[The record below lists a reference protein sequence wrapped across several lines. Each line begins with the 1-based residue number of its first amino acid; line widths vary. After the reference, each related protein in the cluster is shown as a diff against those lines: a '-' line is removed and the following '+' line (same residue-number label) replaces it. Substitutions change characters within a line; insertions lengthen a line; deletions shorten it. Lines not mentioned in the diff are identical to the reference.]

1 MFSGIVGSLGN
12 IVEMIPTGL
21 GYRLWISSSLRVA
34 PVGEAGIGTS
44 DRERIGLGDSIAC
57 NGVCLT
63 VDKLAPPEGF
73 SVVCGLE
80 TWKTT
85 ALSQL
90 QVGSSLNLER
100 ALLVGDRLDG
110 HIVQGH
116 VDGVAVV
123 RSNRKESESWV
134 LWIDLPDELLRYSAQ
149 KGSIT
154 INGVSLTI
162 NELEGNALRVNIVP
176 YTAEETT
183 LFQLRSGMQVNIEVD
198 VLARYVERLLF
209 GGSES
214 KSKLSFSKLQEMGY
228 TAWPKGG

>member
-1 MFSGIVGSLGN
+1 MFSGIVTCLGE
-12 IVEMIPTGL
+12 ITSMVPEGA
-21 GYRLWISSSLRVA
+21 GYRLWISSSLVVA
-34 PVGEAGIGTS
+34 PVGEAGIGTA
-44 DRERIGLGDSIAC
+44 DRERVGLGDSIAC

-63 VDKLAPPEGF
+63 VDRLAPPDRF

-90 QVGSSLNLER
+90 SEGEKLHLER

-116 VDGVAVV
+116 VDGVAEII
-123 RSNRKESESWV
+123 SNQKEEESWV
-134 LWIDLPDELLRYSAQ
+134 LWLSLPEELGRYCAQ

-162 NELEGNALRVNIVP
+162 NELYGDTVRVNIVP
-176 YTAEETT
+176 FTAEET
-183 LFQLRSGMQVNIEVD
+183 LISQLRSGHSVNIEVD
-198 VLARYVERLLF
+198 VLARYVERLLW
-209 GGSES
+209 GEKES
-214 KSKLSFSKLQEMGY
+214 KSKLSFSKLAEMGY